1 MKITLMLTESCPH
14 HEEARAIVDDAIVD
28 TGVQAEVEVVT
39 VRTDEEAH
47 NARVIGSPTIRV
59 EGLDIEHADREP
71 PETSPN
77 CRYYNSPAGWRPVPD
92 KGMLVRAIEHAQSGA

>member
-1 MKITLMLTESCPH
+1 MRVPAAESGRGFGGSGLSVRLH
-14 HEEARAIVDDAIVD
+14 RLQRA
-28 TGVQAEVEVVT
+28 T
-39 VRTDEEAH
+39 
-47 NARVIGSPTIRV
+47 PTIRV